1 MNSPQHVSHAG
12 KDSTPPAVLMA
23 RSRFG
28 RFKPEER
35 VPIRRADVSGDQ
47 IQRLRDLRKMIETM
61 NPEDVMNMITFYPK
75 LNTFEA
81 LALAKRE
88 GALIVPNSTYD
99 RILTET
105 NNPVFLNNPPVWTG
119 TLVIYEAP
127 GRVFGETLIYAWE
140 QNNVQYSI
148 SFNVPDKFRDK
159 EGCALVV
166 QHPDFD
172 LVPAEGNSYKLI
184 VANESMVH
192 LIENFPSQSLNW
204 YQYDGQFRIPIGHP
218 INPSPDSRGLWRASG
233 SCYIGLV
240 VRVVNHVFDSRRD
253 VDASVRASVEHG
265 VAVIE

>member
-1 MNSPQHVSHAG
+1 MNSLQHASHAG
-12 KDSTPPAVLMA
+12 KDSTSPAVLMA

-47 IQRLRDLRKMIETM
+47 IQRLRDLREMIETM
-61 NPEDVMNMITFYPK
+61 NPEDVMNMITFYR
-75 LNTFEA
+75 NVTVFEA
-81 LALAKRE
+81 LTLANRE

-119 TLVIYEAP
+119 TLVICEAP
-127 GRVFGETLIYAWE
+127 GRVFGETLVYAWE
-140 QNNVQYSI
+140 HTVQYSI
-148 SFNVPDKFRDK
+148 SFNVPDEFR
-159 EGCALVV
+159 GQRNCALIV
-166 QHPDFD
+166 QYPDFD

-192 LIENFPSQSLNW
+192 LIENFPSKNRAW
-204 YQYDGQFRIPIGHP
+204 YLYDGQFGIPIGHP
-218 INPSPDSRGLWRASG
+218 VKQLLDSRWLWRASD
-233 SCYIGLV
+233 CYIGLV
-240 VRVVNHVFDSRRD
+240 VRYGVDGRD
-253 VDASVRASVEHG
+253 VGANFGASSRLG

>member
-1 MNSPQHVSHAG
+1 MNQLSHAR
-12 KDSTPPAVLMA
+12 KESLPPGIVMA

-28 RFKPEER
+28 KYESEER
-35 VPIRRADVSGDQ
+35 VSIRRADVSGDEL
-47 IQRLRDLRKMIETM
+47 QRLRNIRKMIRDM
-61 NPEDVMNMITFYPK
+61 KPEDVMNMITFYNG
-75 LNTFEA
+75 LNVFEA
-81 LALAKRE
+81 LALANRE
-88 GALIVPNSTYD
+88 GALIVPNSIHD

-105 NNPVFLNNPPVWTG
+105 NNPVFFKNSFVWTG

-172 LVPAEGNSYKLI
+172 LVPAEGNSCKLI

-240 VRVVNHVFDSRRD
+240 VRVGYDVNYGCGVNAYGG
-253 VDASVRASVEHG
+253 ASGKHG